1 MSGKLTVV
9 EEHDQFGFS
18 EDISSTNTLN
28 DESNK
33 GETVL
38 TTDETNPVQVE
49 ILHKHIINKVTFA
62 NEVIANVKIIV
73 IAILLWIAYIIGFS
87 LYRSEDSS
95 TTSAYGARC
104 YDDSI
109 PEEEYFG
116 WDMCW
121 EHIIYQVSVVTKSI
135 KEIICS
141 QHMMELQ
148 I

>member
-1 MSGKLTVV
+1 MIQNFVNTEVV

-33 GETVL
+33 GETVI
-38 TTDETNPVQVE
+38 TTDETNLVQVE

-95 TTSAYGARC
+95 TTSAYGASC

-116 WDMCW
+116 
-121 EHIIYQVSVVTKSI
+121 
-135 KEIICS
+135 
-141 QHMMELQ
+141 
-148 I
+148 